1 MNGMICRNGDF
12 EGYGGEFQRGI
23 AQIFMISVDAAG
35 ETEWIETFSGSGRE
49 FLNHMIPTQSGG
61 FLLSGSS
68 SSYDGDF
75 AGVGSGDN
83 LLIKVNQSGEKEWVK
98 KYSVGDLLRG
108 GNGLVVDVGSYQDF
122 ALIPSPQGYYIIYQ
136 GEDIFLLEIDEQGQF
151 IE

>member
-1 MNGMICRNGDF
+1 MNGVICRNGDF

-75 AGVGSGDN
+75 AGVGSGDR
-83 LLIKVNQSGEKEWVK
+83 SEERR
-98 KYSVGDLLRG
+98 VGKG
-108 GNGLVVDVGSYQDF
+108 G
-122 ALIPSPQGYYIIYQ
+122 GYD
-136 GEDIFLLEIDEQGQF
+136 GAWKHVER
-151 IE
+151 